1 MTKSILAVAILA
13 LSTSGASAWTHH
25 FHHRQA
31 MNAYGSLAAP
41 PAYGTHSAAPAY
53 GAYGSVAAPPFVG
66 MGGVSSNDHTMY
78 LRNLHDSG
86 YDPKNDFTKSGI
98 LVTQ

>member
-1 MTKSILAVAILA
+1 MTKSILAIAILA
-13 LSTSGASAWTHH
+13 VSTSGASAWTHH

-31 MNAYGSLAAP
+31 MNAFGSVAAP
-41 PAYGTHSAAPAY
+41 PAYGAY
-53 GAYGSVAAPPFVG
+53 ASVGAPPFVG

>member
-1 MTKSILAVAILA
+1 MNKSILAIAILA

-31 MNAYGSLAAP
+31 MN
-41 PAYGTHSAAPAY
+41 
-53 GAYGSVAAPPFVG
+53 AYGSVAAPPFVG

-86 YDPKNDFTKSGI
+86 YDPKNDFTKSGT

>member
-1 MTKSILAVAILA
+1 MTKSILAIAILA
-13 LSTSGASAWTHH
+13 VSTSGASAWTHH

-31 MNAYGSLAAP
+31 MN
-41 PAYGTHSAAPAY
+41 
-53 GAYGSVAAPPFVG
+53 AYGSVAAPPFVG

-86 YDPKNDFTKSGI
+86 YDPKNDFTKSGT

>member
-1 MTKSILAVAILA
+1 
-13 LSTSGASAWTHH
+13 
-25 FHHRQA
+25 
-31 MNAYGSLAAP
+31 MN
-41 PAYGTHSAAPAY
+41 
-53 GAYGSVAAPPFVG
+53 AYGSVAAPPFVG

-86 YDPKNDFTKSGI
+86 YDPKNDFTKSGT

>member
-31 MNAYGSLAAP
+31 MN
-41 PAYGTHSAAPAY
+41 
-53 GAYGSVAAPPFVG
+53 AYGSVAAPPFVG

-86 YDPKNDFTKSGI
+86 YDPKNDFTKSGT

>member
-1 MTKSILAVAILA
+1 
-13 LSTSGASAWTHH
+13 
-25 FHHRQA
+25 
-31 MNAYGSLAAP
+31 
-41 PAYGTHSAAPAY
+41 
-53 GAYGSVAAPPFVG
+53 

>member
-1 MTKSILAVAILA
+1 MTKSILAIAILA

-31 MNAYGSLAAP
+31 MN
-41 PAYGTHSAAPAY
+41 
-53 GAYGSVAAPPFVG
+53 AYGSVAAPPFVG

-86 YDPKNDFTKSGI
+86 YDPKNDFTKSGT

>member
-31 MNAYGSLAAP
+31 MN
-41 PAYGTHSAAPAY
+41 
-53 GAYGSVAAPPFVG
+53 AYGSVAAPPFVG

-86 YDPKNDFTKSGI
+86 YDPKNDFTKSGT
-98 LVTQ
+98 LVTH

>member
-31 MNAYGSLAAP
+31 MN
-41 PAYGTHSAAPAY
+41 
-53 GAYGSVAAPPFVG
+53 AYGSVAAPPFVG

>member
-1 MTKSILAVAILA
+1 MNKSILAIAILA

-31 MNAYGSLAAP
+31 MNAYGSVAAP
-41 PAYGTHSAAPAY
+41 PAYGAPPAY
-53 GAYGSVAAPPFVG
+53 EAYGSAAAPPFVG
-66 MGGVSSNDHTMY
+66 MGGVSNNDRTMY

-86 YDPKNDFTKSGI
+86 YDPKNDFTKSGT

>member
-1 MTKSILAVAILA
+1 MTKSILAIAILA
-13 LSTSGASAWTHH
+13 VSTSGASAWTHH

-31 MNAYGSLAAP
+31 MNAYGSA
-41 PAYGTHSAAPAY
+41 
-53 GAYGSVAAPPFVG
+53 AAPPFVG

-86 YDPKNDFTKSGI
+86 YDPKNDFTKSGT

>member
-1 MTKSILAVAILA
+1 MTKSILAIAILA

-31 MNAYGSLAAP
+31 MN
-41 PAYGTHSAAPAY
+41 
-53 GAYGSVAAPPFVG
+53 AYGSVAAPPFVG

-86 YDPKNDFTKSGI
+86 YDPKNDFTKSGTR
-98 LVTQ
+98 VTQ